1 MAIFR
6 YWFSVAVIWGFK
18 RHWPLGQ
25 APAYLDSILLVGD
38 QIDTGL
44 HSGMGPFP
52 QHILPQLVDIWDANG
67 QVRAAA
73 LRPLAGPAPTAHSL
87 TFEPAREAVSRP
99 TALLFPAPLLGIR
112 DVDWLAGGHVC
123 RGRTDR
129 VWPGGACRPQSPPLP
144 PPPWYS
150 PGRTSHCGLKSASPC
165 WAGSKEKAS
174 SKGFCP
180 CGGGACSGRLSRD
193 APVIT
198 PSQC

>member
-73 LRPLAGPAPTAHSL
+73 LRPPGRPCAHCPLTHLRTCPRSCQSPDSASFSGSSSWHPGCRWAGWRACL
-87 TFEPAREAVSRP
+87 Q
-99 TALLFPAPLLGIR
+99 
-112 DVDWLAGGHVC
+112 
-123 RGRTDR
+123 RTDR
-129 VWPGGACRPQSPPLP
+129 PCVAWWGLP
-144 PPPWYS
+144 PTEPPTPAPSVVLTRPDLTLWAEVS
-150 PGRTSHCGLKSASPC
+150 VPVLGRVQGEGQLKRILPL
-165 WAGSKEKAS
+165 W
-174 SKGFCP
+174 
-180 CGGGACSGRLSRD
+180 GGACSGRLSRD